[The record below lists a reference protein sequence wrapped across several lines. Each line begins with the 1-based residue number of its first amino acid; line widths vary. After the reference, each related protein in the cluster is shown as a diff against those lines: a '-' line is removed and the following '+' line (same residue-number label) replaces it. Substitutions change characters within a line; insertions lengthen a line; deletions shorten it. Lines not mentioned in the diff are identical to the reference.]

1 MKSNPFSLDFGAQPN
16 LYIPRID
23 EQNKIISTFMAEKP
37 SSHIFL
43 ILGARGSGKTVLM
56 TAVSR
61 RIKEEEKWLHVD
73 LNVESDMLNTLAAS
87 IERYTKGKFPKI
99 KFEVSV
105 KGVSL
110 SMEKNNT
117 YSDIQVD
124 LDSMLSTLKK
134 HNINVLI
141 TIDEVVNSQNVRE
154 FTTYFQHCI
163 REELPVFV
171 LMTGLYKNV
180 RALQNNKSQT
190 FLKRAPKITI
200 GPLSNRRIAKQ
211 YEEVFGLSEEES
223 FALAAQTNGYS
234 YGFQILGYSLFEQN
248 KSNMD
253 DKVLFEY
260 QTNLEECS
268 YEKIW
273 EELSPSERDVVKAIA
288 EEEDNV
294 QVKDVREKLGFDS
307 NNFSTYQ
314 TTLENSGIL
323 DNTAAYGRLKF
334 ALPYF
339 KAFAKRR

>member
-1 MKSNPFSLDFGAQPN
+1 MRDNPFSLDFGAQTN
-16 LYIPRID
+16 LYIPRLY
-23 EQNKIISTFMAEKP
+23 EQNKIISTFMSDKP
-37 SSHIFL
+37 SSHMFL

-56 TAVSR
+56 TAISH
-61 RIKEEEKWLHVD
+61 RIKLV
-73 LNVESDMLNTLAAS
+73 
-87 IERYTKGKFPKI
+87 
-99 KFEVSV
+99 
-105 KGVSL
+105 
-110 SMEKNNT
+110 
-117 YSDIQVD
+117 
-124 LDSMLSTLKK
+124 
-134 HNINVLI
+134 
-141 TIDEVVNSQNVRE
+141 TIDEVVNSKNVRE

-190 FLKRAPKITI
+190 FLKSAPKITI

-211 YEEVFGLSEEES
+211 YEEVFGLNEDSS
-223 FALAAQTNGYS
+223 FELAAQTNGYS
-234 YGFQILGYSLFEQN
+234 YGFQILGYSLFDQN
-248 KSNMD
+248 KSILD

-288 EEEDNV
+288 KEEDNV
-294 QVKDVREKLGFDS
+294 QVKEVREKLGLDS

-323 DNTAAYGRLKF
+323 DNTAAFGRLRF
-334 ALPYF
+334 TLPYF
-339 KAFAKRR
+339 KGMRTLSTNPETVENLEEQQRNVLKARIEWKMEIIKKMGNILTTITL